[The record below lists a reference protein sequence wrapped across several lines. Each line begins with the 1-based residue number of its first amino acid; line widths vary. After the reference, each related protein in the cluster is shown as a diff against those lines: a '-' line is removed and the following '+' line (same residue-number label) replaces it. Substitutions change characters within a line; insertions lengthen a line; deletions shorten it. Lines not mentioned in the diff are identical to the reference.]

1 MPALLTLD
9 RISAATPDGKPLFS
23 DLSFALGEETV
34 GLVGRNGSGKSTLL
48 AILSGAAEPL
58 SGSVT
63 RGGRIAMLR
72 QIQPDDGSVADALG
86 VTEDLARLHRLEAGE
101 GTVDDAGLADW
112 TLEQRIADA
121 FEQVRI
127 AGIGMDR
134 DVATLSGGERT
145 RLGLAAMLL
154 AEPDVLLMDEP
165 TNNLDADGRTA
176 IAELLAGWPGGAIV
190 ASHDRDLLEGVDR
203 IVQLSPV
210 GIISFGG
217 GWSEFEETRDAMRE
231 RADADLD
238 RALRDLRQQSAAA
251 QRQREKKARRDKAG
265 RAKAAKADMP
275 RILLG
280 AMAERAENSGA
291 RDNVLAERVLDEARG
306 TLEEARRQVEIVTP
320 LRIELPRANLPGN
333 RTLLRFDDVSL
344 NQGQRK
350 LFGPLSFEVTGPERL
365 VVSGPNGSGKTT
377 LLHLAMGL
385 IEPSSGKI
393 TRADGA
399 LAMLDQHVA
408 LLDPA
413 LDLVA
418 NLRRRHPDMTA
429 GQAHEVLA
437 RFAFRNRDALRPAAT
452 LSGGEQ
458 LRAGLAIVTAGPNP
472 PQMLVLD
479 EPTNHLD
486 IDALE
491 MLEKALANY
500 DGALLLVSHDRRF
513 LDAVGFDRE
522 ISLGA

>member
-1 MPALLTLD
+1 
-9 RISAATPDGKPLFS
+9 
-23 DLSFALGEETV
+23 
-34 GLVGRNGSGKSTLL
+34 
-48 AILSGAAEPL
+48 
-58 SGSVT
+58 
-63 RGGRIAMLR
+63 MLW
-72 QIQPDDGSVADALG
+72 QVQPDEGSVADALG
-86 VTEDLARLHRLEAGE
+86 VIEDLARLHRLETGE

-112 TLEQRIADA
+112 TLEQRIVDA

-127 AGIGMDR
+127 GGIGLDR
-134 DVATLSGGERT
+134 DVASLSGGERT

-165 TNNLDADGRTA
+165 TNNLDADGRAA
-176 IAELLAGWPGGAIV
+176 IAELLAGWAGGAIV
-190 ASHDRDLLEGVDR
+190 ASHDRDLLENVDR
-203 IVQLSPV
+203 IVQLSRV
-210 GIISFGG
+210 GIVSFGG
-217 GWSEFEETRDAMRE
+217 GWSAFEDARDAMRD
-231 RADADLD
+231 RADAELE
-238 RALRDLRQQSAAA
+238 RAERDLRQQSAAA

-265 RAKAAKADMP
+265 RAKAAKGDLP

-280 AMAERAENSGA
+280 AMSERAENSGA
-291 RDNVLAERVLDEARG
+291 RDNVLAERTMDEARG
-306 TLEEARRQVEIVTP
+306 TLDQARRQVEVVTP
-320 LRIELPRANLPGN
+320 LRIDLPRANLPAN
-333 RTLLRFDDVSL
+333 RIVLRFEDVVFE
-344 NQGQRK
+344 QDGRR
-350 LFGPLSFEVTGPERL
+350 LFGPLSFTVTGPERL

-377 LLHLAMGL
+377 LLHLATGL
-385 IEPSSGKI
+385 LEPSSGTV
-393 TRADGA
+393 TRAPGA

-418 NLRRRHPDMTA
+418 NLRRRHPELTA

-458 LRAGLAIVTAGPNP
+458 LRAGLAIITAGASADSGP

-491 MLEKALANY
+491 MLETALANY

-522 ISLGA
+522 IRLGDGRERE